1 MAKAKNELQVIE
13 LDKFDINQL
22 PELQNKKAEVAKRLK
37 EFKYVAIVDA
47 ATYEEAKKSR
57 TGARS
62 IRTELQTEEKTVN
75 KKIKEFILGPVKNAY
90 VEIIADVIHVENR
103 QQEEVSRHEDIKE
116 QERLAKLRA
125 EEERVTKI
133 REAVVNFENEC
144 NAIVKGSTIENVKAN
159 KEQLGFM
166 FESNFDFMEF
176 QQLFE
181 MAKHRV
187 QASFHEKCGEIQKQE
202 EQRLE
207 NERIKAEQ
215 LEQKRVFDIKEKFS
229 NWKNTWLTKLSTLTF
244 EESKTVQKEF
254 SEELALD
261 CQEFQES
268 YSIARAEIQALIER
282 TIGHLEITHKQIMQN
297 EAIAKENR
305 LKMEAF
311 QKEKAEFEAK
321 QNKEEESKK
330 QLSEFEAKTNN
341 RIIELVSYDLKF
353 DFVSTYTDGKFFIDI
368 LDIKT
373 YSDEKWNEL
382 ITKISETKVDET
394 VQEVE
399 GVVIFKDGVAEV
411 SEEVADTFKG
421 MESVFG
427 IDPYEEVSEN
437 KLASMNYNDKLEVLT
452 KWLST
457 QDEIILD
464 ELIEKYLN

>member
-1 MAKAKNELQVIE
+1 MEKSKNKLQVIE

-37 EFKYVAIVDA
+37 EFKYVAITDN

-133 REAVVNFENEC
+133 REEIVNFENEC

-166 FESNFDFMEF
+166 FDSNFDFMEF

-187 QASFHEKCGEIQKQE
+187 QTSFDEKCGEIQKQE

-244 EESKTVQKEF
+244 EESKTIQKEF

-282 TIGHLEITHKQIMQN
+282 TIGHLEITHKQTIKN
-297 EAIAKENR
+297 EAIAEENR
-305 LKMEAF
+305 LKIEAF

-321 QNKEEESKK
+321 KK
-330 QLSEFEAKTNN
+330 AQE
-341 RIIELVSYDLKF
+341 IEKF
-353 DFVSTYTDGKFFIDI
+353 DISKQPIEDSFKAIFKGEEIDANVI
-368 LDIKT
+368 
-373 YSDEKWNEL
+373 
-382 ITKISETKVDET
+382 KVDNT

-399 GVVIFKDGVAEV
+399 FKETGRLIENEEGVLIDTFTGKPDSETPILINKKTVEV
-411 SEEVADTFKG
+411 SG
-421 MESVFG
+421 
-427 IDPYEEVSEN
+427 DPLKDHKVDRMIEAN
-437 KLASMNYNDKLEVLT
+437 KNRLASMNYNDKLEALT
-452 KWLST
+452 NWLQQ

>member
-1 MAKAKNELQVIE
+1 MEKAKVELQVID

-37 EFKYVAIVDA
+37 DFKYVAILDN
-47 ATYEEAKKSR
+47 ATYEEGKKSR
-57 TGARS
+57 TGIRS
-62 IRTELQTEEKTVN
+62 IRTELQTEQKSVN
-75 KKIKEFILGPVKNAY
+75 KKIKDFILEPVKNAY
-90 VEIIADVIHVENR
+90 TELIEEVVPVENK
-103 QQEEVSRHEDIKE
+103 QQEEVSRWEAIKE
-116 QERLAKLRA
+116 TERLAKLRA

-133 REAVVNFENEC
+133 REEILNFENQC
-144 NAIVKGSTIENVKAN
+144 NAIVRNSNTENVKAN
-159 KEQLGFM
+159 KEQLRLM
-166 FESNFDFMEF
+166 FNSNFNFMEF

-187 QASFHEKCGEIQKQE
+187 QSSFDLKCGDIQEKE
-202 EQRLE
+202 NQRLE

-215 LEQKRVFDIKEKFS
+215 LDQKRIFDIKEKFS
-229 NWKNTWLTKLSTLTF
+229 NWRTNWLTKLSTLTF

-282 TIGHLEITHKQIMQN
+282 TIVHLEITHKQTMQN
-297 EAIAKENR
+297 EVIAEENR
-305 LKMEAF
+305 MKMEAF